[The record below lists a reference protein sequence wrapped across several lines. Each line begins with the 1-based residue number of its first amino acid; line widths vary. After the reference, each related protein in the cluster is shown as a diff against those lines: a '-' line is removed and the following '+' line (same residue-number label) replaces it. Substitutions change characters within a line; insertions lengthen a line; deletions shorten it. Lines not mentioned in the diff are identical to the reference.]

1 MLKNYFTI
9 GLRNIIRTKGYSA
22 INISGLAAGMAV
34 SILIGLWILDE
45 LNFNKSFKNHD
56 RLGQIY
62 HHITFGD
69 EIMTVNDVPAPLGEA
84 LRNNYGEFEEVAIT
98 SWPGEHIIT
107 YNETK
112 LSEGGLFVDP
122 QFTSM
127 FSVQMVQGTST
138 LRDVHTII
146 ISKTL
151 AITLGNEPLGK
162 MLKFDNRDLLMV
174 TGVFEDF
181 PSNSEFANVKML
193 MPLTY
198 YFSINETN
206 LKKLDNW
213 EDFAFQCFVRLK
225 ENAQF
230 TQVESKIK
238 NVLYEKS
245 SSDGKAIKPEGIIF
259 PMEKWHLY
267 GEFKDGIS
275 TGGQIRFVWL
285 IGIIGMFVLLLA
297 CINFMNLSTAR
308 SEKRSKE
315 VGVRK
320 VMGSARN
327 QLVFQFLSESL
338 LIVTMSFALAIVIA
352 AFSLPWFNE
361 LTGKNMII
369 PWTNSNF
376 ILVSIIFIIITGFLA
391 GSYPAL
397 YLSSFSPV
405 KVLKGTFKAS
415 RFATLPRKVMVTF
428 QFTISIILIIGTIVV
443 FLQIQ
448 HAKDR
453 PVGFDRKGIF
463 HLAIRTDD
471 LAKVNYNTLRRELL
485 ATGVV
490 ENMAISDFPITGA
503 GSVDASL
510 TWEGKDAELKPLI
523 AMNSCSHD
531 FPKTNGF
538 QFIEGRDFS
547 RAFSTD
553 SSSVIINEKA
563 AKLISDKN
571 VIGKKISFGY
581 GKEREIIGVI
591 KDQVRST
598 PFVEQLPHLYHLNYS
613 VMGYLTIRL
622 NPQIGAHGAL
632 QKIEAV
638 VKKFDAGAAFDY
650 EFLDDDYARLFEDEE
665 RIGKF
670 ATVFS
675 LLAIFISCI
684 GIFGL
689 AAFTASQRTKEIG
702 IRKVLGAS
710 VFNIWKMLSG
720 DFVGLVALAIL
731 LGTPLA
737 YYFATQ
743 WLQHYEYRIEISLI
757 VFVLTGLL
765 SLIIT
770 LLTVTYQAL
779 KAALMNPVNSLR
791 AE

>member
-45 LNFNKSFKNHD
+45 LNFNRSFKNHD

-112 LSEGGLFVDP
+112 LSERGLFVDP

-338 LIVTMSFALAIVIA
+338 LIVTMSFALAIAIA

-471 LAKVNYNTLRRELL
+471 LAKVNYNTLRHELL

-490 ENMAISDFPITGA
+490 ENMAVSDFPITGA

-510 TWEGKDAELKPLI
+510 TWEGKDAELRPLI

>member
-9 GLRNIIRTKGYSA
+9 GLRNIIRTKGYAA

-112 LSEGGLFVDP
+112 LSERGLFVDP

-338 LIVTMSFALAIVIA
+338 LIVTMSFALAIAIA

-376 ILVSIIFIIITGFLA
+376 ILVSIIFIIITGFLV